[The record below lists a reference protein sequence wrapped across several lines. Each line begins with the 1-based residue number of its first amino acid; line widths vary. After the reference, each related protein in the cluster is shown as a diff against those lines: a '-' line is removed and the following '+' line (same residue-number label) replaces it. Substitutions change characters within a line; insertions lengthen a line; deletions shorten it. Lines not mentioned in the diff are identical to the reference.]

1 MLIRQSRFVLAVAAM
16 VGAAVTTGVAAT
28 LGSETLAAWDAYV
41 AATEARIERELRS
54 TAGFLVQDF
63 TPSAASAR
71 NQVLTGGVLVSE
83 MQTTAGGRDITVAGG
98 TIQHWRGSI
107 FLPGVTRDGLLAR
120 LQNPSE
126 SGPHQEDV
134 LALRVLNRRP
144 DALKLFIRMTRRKI
158 VTVTYDTEHQVTYRR
173 HGSTRASSRSVATK
187 IAEIDAAGTPDERAR
202 PVGDDRG
209 FLWRLNSYWRYEQVN
224 GGVIVEL
231 ESLTLSRAVPLGLGY
246 IVDPI
251 IDRVAR
257 ESVTR
262 TLQSLKR
269 EL

>member
-1 MLIRQSRFVLAVAAM
+1 MAIKRSGFLLALVVMA
-16 VGAAVTTGVAAT
+16 GTAVRTAIAAT
-28 LGSETLAAWDAYV
+28 PGSNTLVAWDAYV
-41 AATEARIERELRS
+41 ATTEARIERELRS
-54 TAGFLVQDF
+54 DSGFLVQDF
-63 TPSAASAR
+63 TQSAASAR
-71 NQVLTGGVLVSE
+71 SQILTGGTLVSE
-83 MQTTAGGRDITVAGG
+83 MQTTGAGGREIAVPGG

-126 SGPHQEDV
+126 RGPHQEDV
-134 LALRVLNRRP
+134 LALRVLTRQP
-144 DALKLFIRMTRRKI
+144 DALMLFIRMTRRKI
-158 VTVTYDTEHQVTYRR
+158 VTVTYDTEHRVTYRR
-173 HGSTRASSRSVATK
+173 HGSHRASSRSIATK
-187 IAEIDAAGTPDERAR
+187 IAEIDASGAAA
-202 PVGDDRG
+202 DDRG

-231 ESLTLSRAVPLGLGY
+231 ESLTLSRAVPLGLGP

-269 EL
+269 EM

>member
-1 MLIRQSRFVLAVAAM
+1 MTTKRSGFFLAIGVM
-16 VGAAVTTGVAAT
+16 VGTAVTTGIAAT
-28 LGSETLAAWDAYV
+28 PGSNTLAAWDAYV

-54 TAGFLVQDF
+54 ASGFLVQDF
-63 TPSAASAR
+63 MQAAASAR

-83 MQTTAGGRDITVAGG
+83 MQTTGAGGQDIAVPGG

-107 FLPGVTRDGLLAR
+107 FLPGVTRDGLLSR

-126 SGPHQEDV
+126 SGPYQEDV
-134 LALRVLNRRP
+134 LALKVLSRQP
-144 DALKLFIRMTRRKI
+144 DALTLYIRMTRRKI
-158 VTVTYDTEHQVTYRR
+158 VTVTYDTEHRVTYRK
-173 HGSTRASSRSVATK
+173 HGSHRASSRSIATK
-187 IAEIDAAGTPDERAR
+187 IAEIDASGTPAA
-202 PVGDDRG
+202 DRG

-231 ESLTLSRAVPLGLGY
+231 ESLTLSRAVPLGLGP

-257 ESVTR
+257 ESMTR
-262 TLQSLKR
+262 TLERLKR
-269 EL
+269 EM